1 MTETQIMISNVYSVA
16 KSLETPSNVIL
27 PLPFWHSTLL
37 GHVIYGLD
45 LCSQIPHRLQ
55 NQCFGVTYFLA
66 MI

>member
-55 NQCFGVTYFLA
+55 N
-66 MI
+66 